1 MKTPVIR
8 RKDYVVC
15 FESYHGLTFI
25 HCECAS
31 WSKTIKQNLIKDFD
45 VLCSIHEPPI
55 YAFHEIGDSKHLKF
69 LEMFGFKYLHN
80 VVGLDNIERQLFERN
95 T

>member
-15 FESYHGLTFI
+15 FEGYHGLTFI
-25 HCECAS
+25 HCDCYH
-31 WSKTIKQNLIKDFD
+31 WSKTVKQNLIKDFD
-45 VLCSIHEPPI
+45 VLCSIHEAPI

-69 LEMFGFKYLHN
+69 LEMFGFKYVKN